1 MSHRIISCLLA
12 VVAASNFAVDAA
24 RGATL
29 GRVWE
34 PSRKVSADA
43 IAHERLDALL
53 RKYVDE
59 DGFVNYSAWQTSR
72 ADRRAL
78 LIYLAEIG
86 RADLSKKATKEAK
99 LALWINAYNAVTVEG
114 ILRVYPTSSIRNHT
128 KKLGY
133 NMWEDLPL
141 LVDGRKFSLDDIE
154 HKVLRKLGEPRIHFA
169 IVCASVG
176 CPRLRAEAYTKEK
189 MEKQLADNARD
200 FFSRRQNLQISQ
212 SSNRLYLSSILDWF
226 GEDFGSSQAAQLR
239 TIRPYLPASAQRIV
253 DSGNAR
259 VKFLDYDW
267 KLNDQKTKRR

>member
-1 MSHRIISCLLA
+1 MSHRLITAFLA
-12 VVAASNFAVDAA
+12 VTLASNLSTAA
-24 RGATL
+24 FCAAPL

-43 IAHERLDALL
+43 VTHERLDALL

-59 DGFVNYSAWQTSR
+59 DGYVNYSTWQTSR

-86 RADLSKKATKEAK
+86 RADLSKRATREAK
-99 LALWINAYNAVTVEG
+99 LALWINAYNAVTIEG

-128 KKLGY
+128 KKFGY
-133 NMWEDLPL
+133 NIWEDLPL
-141 LVDGRKFSLDDIE
+141 LVDGREFSLDDME

-176 CPRLRAEAYTKEK
+176 CPRLRAEAYTREK

-200 FFSRRQNLQISQ
+200 FFSRRQNLQVSLSSQ
-212 SSNRLYLSSILDWF
+212 RLYLSSILDWF
-226 GEDFGSSQAAQLR
+226 GEDFGSSQAARLR
-239 TIRPYLPASAQRIV
+239 AIRPYLPATARRIV
-253 DSGNAR
+253 DSGKAR
-259 VKFLDYDW
+259 VKFLDYNW
-267 KLNDQKTKRR
+267 NLNDQKSKPE

>member
-1 MSHRIISCLLA
+1 MSHRILICLVA
-12 VVAASNFAVDAA
+12 VVSVSTFAEEASRA
-24 RGATL
+24 ATL

-43 IAHERLDALL
+43 ITHERLDALL
-53 RKYVDE
+53 KKYVDE
-59 DGFVNYSAWQTSR
+59 DGYVDYSAWQTSR
-72 ADRRAL
+72 NDRRAL

-86 RADLSKKATKEAK
+86 RADLSKRATKEAK

-176 CPRLRAEAYTKEK
+176 CPRLRAEAYTKDK

-200 FFSRRQNLQISQ
+200 FFSRRQNLQVSA
-212 SSNRLYLSSILDWF
+212 SSNRVYLSSILDWF
-226 GEDFGSSQAAQLR
+226 GKDFGSSQSARLK
-239 TIRPYLPASAQRIV
+239 TIRPYLPVSAQRIV
-253 DSGNAR
+253 DSGKAR
-259 VKFLDYDW
+259 ITFLDYDW